1 MRQKELVMDFDFNDT
16 GQGNWEQIAQH
27 RAEQD
32 RVARRKAMAWA
43 AAALADEQAVIL
55 DTETTGLGE
64 ASQVIEVSVIDIH
77 GNVLFDSL
85 CRHCLIGQI
94 PPAASRVHGITD
106 EMLAT
111 APTFPEIYEEL
122 KRVLQRASR
131 VIVYNAEYDARLLDQ
146 TRQAWGLPEFEVIRF
161 DCAML
166 PYAAFYGEYN
176 DYHGNYRW
184 QRLTAAAAAF
194 GAETDGAHRAL
205 DDARM
210 ALEVIRGMA
219 KAGRNGTVQDDQ

>member
-1 MRQKELVMDFDFNDT
+1 MNLNEMFKRDKE
-16 GQGNWEQIAQH
+16 QAI
-27 RAEQD
+27 
-32 RVARRKAMAWA
+32 AWA
-43 AAALADEQAVIL
+43 AAALADEGAVIL

-77 GNVLFDSL
+77 GGVLLDSL
-85 CRHCLIGQI
+85 CRHCLLGKI
-94 PPAASRVHGITD
+94 PADASRVHGITD

-111 APTFPEIYEEL
+111 APAFPEVWDKLRPILYH
-122 KRVLQRASR
+122 ASR

-146 TRQAWGLPEFEVIRF
+146 TRQAWGLPEVEPLVF

-166 PYAAFYGEYN
+166 PYAAFVGEWN

-184 QRLTAAAAAF
+184 QRLTTAAARF
-194 GAETDGAHRAL
+194 GAETNGAHRAL

-219 KAGRNGTVQDDQ
+219 KAAVAVRDE